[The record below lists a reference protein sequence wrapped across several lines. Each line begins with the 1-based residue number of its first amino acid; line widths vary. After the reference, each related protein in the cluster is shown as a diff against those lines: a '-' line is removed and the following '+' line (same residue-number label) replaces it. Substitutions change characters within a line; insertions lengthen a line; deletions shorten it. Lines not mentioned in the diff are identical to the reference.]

1 MVKKNGL
8 KWILA
13 GMICVLIIPSY
24 LMVYYYEESSRF
36 RQLFNET
43 LNELK
48 KFDKFIFVNI
58 SINYENGTNVW
69 YNNTLVIRGAD
80 LLNATRIIA
89 DIDFT
94 KGQYGVF
101 VTKINGVG
109 QDPNTYWL
117 WYSWNSTTTSWEY
130 GSVASDQYIL
140 HEGDTL
146 EWTYTQF

>member
-69 YNNTLVIRGAD
+69 YKSVCHKD
-80 LLNATRIIA
+80 
-89 DIDFT
+89 
-94 KGQYGVF
+94 K
-101 VTKINGVG
+101 
-109 QDPNTYWL
+109 W
-117 WYSWNSTTTSWEY
+117 S
-130 GSVASDQYIL
+130 GSRS
-140 HEGDTL
+140 
-146 EWTYTQF
+146 